1 MRKHIKG
8 IDASPGV
15 AIGKVFLYKE
25 VEVVL
30 SETKVTCT
38 ETEVKRLIDGE
49 GNTKIQFEEISEN
62 TRKQRT

>member
-30 SETKVTCT
+30 SEVKVTDT
-38 ETEVKRLIDGE
+38 KAEVERLLNGQKETKKQAKILIA
-49 GNTKIQFEEISEN
+49 F
-62 TRKQRT
+62 

>member
-30 SETKVTCT
+30 SEDVIELGPDHLDQDKQLVEGLKNITK
-38 ETEVKRLIDGE
+38 R
-49 GNTKIQFEEISEN
+49 IQ
-62 TRKQRT
+62 